1 MFKKKGLERAIFDIN
16 RYFGYLFEDG
26 FKTVGTK
33 YEPQHFGN
41 WMIVLHSSKCGIR
54 IHQDRREIFVIIGP
68 PWASSNLNETDHY
81 YDLRLIVAFLENSE
95 LINMDSDLR
104 NIESQYE
111 KLAEQLLRYY
121 NQIISLINRS
131 DFANIEKELLIYGNK
146 ILSKRY
152 PQLFKGKSIE

>member
-1 MFKKKGLERAIFDIN
+1 L
-16 RYFGYLFEDG
+16 
-26 FKTVGTK
+26 
-33 YEPQHFGN
+33 
-41 WMIVLHSSKCGIR
+41 
-54 IHQDRREIFVIIGP
+54 
-68 PWASSNLNETDHY
+68 
-81 YDLRLIVAFLENSE
+81 
-95 LINMDSDLR
+95 DSDLR